1 MKRIPWVVFALM
13 LLFAVL
19 YVTLTTPHL
28 PAMVAAHFDAAG
40 LATSFMTRSSYT
52 KFILGMSVALPIAM
66 VALLTVV
73 YSNAS
78 DMKLPNREY
87 WLAPERIAQTRSLLV
102 GYGVWFGSTLVAM
115 GCYVHWLEL
124 AAHRSSPPQLSNQ
137 LFGGG
142 LLAFFLITAGWILAL
157 LGTFRRPRNLEA
169 PPRREPHL

>member
-1 MKRIPWVVFALM
+1 MKKIPWVVFALM

-102 GYGVWFGSTLVAM
+102 GYGLWFGSTLVAM

>member
-1 MKRIPWVVFALM
+1 MKKIPWIVFALM

-40 LATSFMTRSSYT
+40 LATSFMTRSSYA
-52 KFILGMSVALPIAM
+52 KFILGMSVALPMAM
-66 VALLTVV
+66 VALLTLV

-78 DMKLPNREY
+78 DMKLPNRDY
-87 WLAPERIAQTRSLLV
+87 WLAPERIAQTRSVLV
-102 GYGVWFGSTLVAM
+102 SYAVWFGSTLVAM

-124 AAHRSSPPQLSNQ
+124 AAHRSAPPQLSNQ

-142 LLAFFLITAGWILAL
+142 LLAFFLITAGWIVAL
-157 LGTFRRPRNLEA
+157 LGAFRLPRKI
-169 PPRREPHL
+169 